1 MANKTLS
8 TQIIL
13 RNGTTTEWEASTKIL
28 KKGEVGIDTTKNEIR
43 IGDGEH
49 TWKNLKIAGAD
60 QAAIQ
65 ALIDQAEDKVT
76 VVKAGDGTIDEA
88 LATITSPSQGDMAI
102 IEQKFGDVAK
112 ADGTRTSR
120 TAYSYDGE
128 KWCAMD
134 GNYNAENVYFDSD
147 LTYTA
152 PIGVKTVP
160 ASGFGTISAA
170 GKNVKEVLASI
181 LAKEKNPDKTN
192 PAVSFS
198 TQEGFGTYEIGTKKN
213 LSYTASLSAGSYT
226 YGPATGIAAQSWSVS
241 CTDVDGVKT
250 SATGV
255 FENVVAEATPKTIT
269 ATATYNEGAVPNTN
283 LGNKYPAGKIAAG
296 SASKTS
302 KEFVGVRYMF
312 WGPVTTDI
320 ELNSANIRALG
331 HKEASASKTLGTFGA
346 GAGAK
351 KVIVAVPAGKKIT
364 NVIMPSALNADVT
377 ALFVKQNTT
386 ISVEGANGYAGAAYN
401 VYVYQPASIGAG
413 ETYSVTI
420 G

>member
-1 MANKTLS
+1 MANKTLT

-13 RNGTTTEWEASTKIL
+13 RNGTTSEWEASTKIL
-28 KKGEVGIDTTKNEIR
+28 KLGEVGIDTTKNEIR
-43 IGDGEH
+43 IGDGEN
-49 TWKNLKIAGAD
+49 TWKDLKIAGAD

-76 VVKAGDGTIDEA
+76 VVQAGDGTIDEA
-88 LATITSPSQGDMAI
+88 LATIAAPSQGDMAI
-102 IEQKFGDVAK
+102 VEQKFGDVAK
-112 ADGTRTSR
+112 ADGSRTSR
-120 TAYSYDGE
+120 TAYSYDGK

-192 PAVSFS
+192 PAVSFN
-198 TQEGFGTYEIGTKKN
+198 TQDGFGTYEIGTKKN

-226 YGPATGIAAQSWSVS
+226 YGPATGIIAQSWSVS
-241 CTDVDGVKT
+241 CTGVDGAKS

-255 FENVVAEATPKTIT
+255 FENVVAEATAKTIT

-312 WGPVTTDI
+312 WGPMTTD
-320 ELNSANIRALG
+320 EALNSAVIRGLA
-331 HKEASASKTLGTFGA
+331 HNKAAGTGDLAQFSA

-351 KVIVAVPAGKKIT
+351 KVIVAVPSGRKIT
-364 NVIMPSALNADVT
+364 KVIMPSALNADVT
-377 ALFVKQNTT
+377 ALFVKQSTT
-386 ISVEGANGYAGAAYN
+386 VPVEGANGYTAAAYD
-401 VYVYQPASIGAG
+401 VYVYQPASIDAG
-413 ETYSVTI
+413 ETYIVTI

>member
-1 MANKTLS
+1 MAEKTLN

-13 RNGTTTEWEASTKIL
+13 RNGTTADWEASTKIL
-28 KKGEVGIDTTKNEIR
+28 KLGEVGIDTTKNEIR

-49 TWKNLKIAGAD
+49 TWKDLKIAGAD

-76 VVKAGDGTIDEA
+76 VVPAGDGTVDEA

-102 IEQKFGDVAK
+102 VEQKFGDVAK

-128 KWCAMD
+128 KWRAMD
-134 GNYNAENVYFDSD
+134 GNYNAKNVYFDD
-147 LTYTA
+147 DFTYTNAIGAVGA
-152 PIGVKTVP
+152 PSGGSGTLA
-160 ASGFGTISAA
+160 ASGKSVEEFM
-170 GKNVKEVLASI
+170 ASI
-181 LAKEKNPDKTN
+181 LAKEENPSKTN
-192 PAVSFS
+192 PTVSFS
-198 TQEGFGTYEIGTKKN
+198 SQGGFGTYEIGTKKN

-241 CTDVDGVKT
+241 CTGVADAKT

-255 FENVVAEATPKTIT
+255 FENVVAEATEKTIT
-269 ATATYNEGAVPNTN
+269 ATATYNEGAVPKTN

-302 KEFVGVRYMF
+302 NKFVGVRYMF

-320 ELNSANIRALG
+320 ELNSVNIRALG
-331 HKEASASKTLGTFGA
+331 HKEASASETLGTFGA

-364 NVIMPSALNADVT
+364 KVLMPSALNADVT
-377 ALFVKQNTT
+377 ALFVKRGTQVD
-386 ISVEGANGYAGAAYN
+386 VEGAENYAAAKYD
-401 VYVYQPASIGAG
+401 VYVYQPASIDAG

>member
-1 MANKTLS
+1 MAEKTLT

-13 RNGTTTEWEASTKIL
+13 RNGTTAEWEASTKVL
-28 KKGEVGIDTTKNEIR
+28 KLGEVGIDITKNEIR
-43 IGDGEH
+43 IGDGKNI
-49 TWKNLKIAGAD
+49 WKDLKIAGAD

-65 ALIDQAEDKVT
+65 ALIDKAEDKVS
-76 VVKAGDGTIDEA
+76 VLLVDGNKTDTEM
-88 LATITSPSQGDMAI
+88 LATIANPAQGDMAI
-102 IEQKFGDVAK
+102 VERAVATN
-112 ADGTRTSR
+112 ANSH
-120 TAYSYDGE
+120 TAYAYDGE

-147 LTYTA
+147 LIYTA

-160 ASGFGTISAA
+160 ASGSGTISAA

-181 LAKEKNPDKTN
+181 LAEKKYPGKTN
-192 PAVSFS
+192 PAVSFN
-198 TQEGFGTYEIGTKKN
+198 TQDGFGTHEIGTKKN

-226 YGPATGIAAQSWSVS
+226 YGPATGITAQSWSVS
-241 CTDVDGVKT
+241 CTGVADAKT

-269 ATATYNEGAVPNTN
+269 ATATYNEGAVPKTN
-283 LGNKYPAGKIAAG
+283 LGGDYPDGKIAAG

-312 WGPVTTDI
+312 WGPMTTD
-320 ELNSANIRALG
+320 EALNSAAIRGLA
-331 HKEASASKTLGTFGA
+331 HNKAAGTGDLAKFGA

-351 KVIVAVPAGKKIT
+351 KVIVAVPSGRKIT
-364 NVIMPSALNADVT
+364 KVIMPSALNADVT
-377 ALFVKQNTT
+377 ALFVKQSTT
-386 ISVEGANGYAGAAYN
+386 VPVEGANGYTAAAYD
-401 VYVYQPASIGAG
+401 VYVYQPASIDAG
-413 ETYSVTI
+413 ETYIVTI

>member
-1 MANKTLS
+1 MAEKTLT

-13 RNGTTTEWEASTKIL
+13 RNGTTSEWEASTKIL

-49 TWKNLKIAGAD
+49 TWKDLKIAGAD

-65 ALIDQAEDKVT
+65 ALIDKAEDKVSVL
-76 VVKAGDGTIDEA
+76 VVDGNETDTEM
-88 LATITSPSQGDMAI
+88 LATIANPAQGDMAI
-102 IEQKFGDVAK
+102 VERAVATNSK
-112 ADGTRTSR
+112 ANSH
-120 TAYSYDGE
+120 TAYAYDGE

-134 GNYNAENVYFDSD
+134 GNYNAENVYFSDD

-152 PIGVKTVP
+152 AIGVLPKP
-160 ASGFGTISAA
+160 SGSAKLA
-170 GKNVKEVLASI
+170 AKGKNIKQVLASV
-181 LAKEKNPDKTN
+181 LAKEEDPFKTD

-198 TQEGFGTYEIGTKKN
+198 SQGGFGTYEIGTKRN

-226 YGPATGIAAQSWSVS
+226 YGPATGITAQSWSVS
-241 CTDVDGVKT
+241 CTGVDGAKT

-255 FENVVAEATPKTIT
+255 FENVVAKATPKTIT
-269 ATATYNEGAVPNTN
+269 AIATYNEGAVPKTN
-283 LGNKYPAGKIAAG
+283 LGNDHPAGKISAG

-302 KEFVGVRYMF
+302 NAFVGVRYMF

-320 ELNSANIRALG
+320 ELNSANIRALA
-331 HKEASASKTLGTFGA
+331 HKKAVDTGVLETFGA
-346 GAGAK
+346 GTGAK
-351 KVIVAVPAGKKIT
+351 KVIVAVPADRKISK
-364 NVIMPSALNADVT
+364 VLMPSALNADVT
-377 ALFVKQNTT
+377 ALFVEQSTT

-401 VYVYQPASIGAG
+401 VYVYQPASIDAG

>member
-43 IGDGEH
+43 IGDGEN

-76 VVKAGDGTIDEA
+76 VVQAGDGTIDEA
-88 LATITSPSQGDMAI
+88 LATIATPSQGDMAI
-102 IEQKFGDVAK
+102 VEQKFGDVAR
-112 ADGTRTSR
+112 ADGSRTSR
-120 TAYSYDGE
+120 TAYSYDGA

-160 ASGFGTISAA
+160 SSGAGTISAA

-181 LAKEKNPDKTN
+181 LAEEKNPVTTQPSASVTVTIPGGSTFEVGTHKN
-192 PAVSFS
+192 VS
-198 TQEGFGTYEIGTKKN
+198 YK
-213 LSYTASLSAGSYT
+213 ASLSAGSYT
-226 YGPATGIAAQSWSVS
+226 YGPATGVVAGTVTAGF
-241 CTDVDGVKT
+241 DGQTKT
-250 SATGV
+250 GATGT
-255 FENVVAEATPKTIT
+255 FENVVADGTKRLSVYIT
-269 ATATYNEGAVPNTN
+269 HNEGAVPKTN
-283 LGNKYPAGKIAAG
+283 LGNPYAEGKITAG
-296 SASKTS
+296 TKEATASQTL
-302 KEFVGVRYMF
+302 VGVRHMF
-312 WGPVTTDI
+312 YGPMTTDA
-320 ELNSANIRALG
+320 ELNSENIRKLRHSQA
-331 HKEASASKTLGTFGA
+331 KTGTIDTFGA
-346 GAGAK
+346 GAGAV
-351 KVIVAVPAGKKIT
+351 KVVVAVPASMKVTK
-364 NVIMPSALNADVT
+364 VLMPSAMNADAT
-377 ALFVKQNTT
+377 ANFVKQAG
-386 ISVEGANGYAGAAYN
+386 SVQVEGAEGFTAAAYN
-401 VYVYQPASIGAG
+401 VWVYQPASIDST
-413 ETYSVTI
+413 ETYAVTI

>member
-1 MANKTLS
+1 MANKTLT

-13 RNGTTTEWEASTKIL
+13 RNGTTAQWETSTKRL
-28 KKGEVGIDTTKNEIR
+28 KLGEVGIDTTKNEIR

-49 TWKNLKIAGAD
+49 TWKDLKIAGAD

-76 VVKAGDGTIDEA
+76 VVAAGDGTIDEA
-88 LATITSPSQGDMAI
+88 LATITAPSQGDMAI
-102 IEQKFGDVAK
+102 VEQKFGDVAK

-134 GNYNAENVYFDSD
+134 GNYNAENVYFDDD

-152 PIGVKTVP
+152 AIGVLAKP
-160 ASGFGTISAA
+160 SGSAKLA
-170 GKNVKEVLASI
+170 AKGKNIKQVLASV
-181 LAKEKNPDKTN
+181 LAKEENPSKTN
-192 PAVSFS
+192 PTVSFS
-198 TQEGFGTYEIGTKKN
+198 SQDGFGTYEIGTKKN
-213 LSYTASLSAGSYT
+213 LSYTVSLSAGSYT

-241 CTDVDGVKT
+241 CTGIADAKT

-255 FENVVAEATPKTIT
+255 FENIVAEEAPKTII
-269 ATATYNEGAVPNTN
+269 ATATYNEGAVPKTN
-283 LGNKYPAGKIAAG
+283 LGNGYPTGKIAAG

-302 KEFVGVRYMF
+302 DKFVGVRYMF

-320 ELNSANIRALG
+320 ELNSANIRALV
-331 HKEASASKTLGTFGA
+331 HKKAVSNGILDTFGA

-351 KVIVAVPAGKKIT
+351 KVIVAVPAGKKVT
-364 NVIMPSALNADVT
+364 KVLMPSALNADVT
-377 ALFVKQNTT
+377 ALFVKQGTQVD
-386 ISVEGANGYAGAAYN
+386 VEGAESYAAAKYD
-401 VYVYQPASIGAG
+401 VYVYQPASIDAG

>member
-1 MANKTLS
+1 MANKTLT

-13 RNGTTTEWEASTKIL
+13 RNGTTSEWEASTKIL
-28 KKGEVGIDTTKNEIR
+28 KLGEVGIDTTKNEIR

-49 TWKNLKIAGAD
+49 TWKDLKIAGAD

-76 VVKAGDGTIDEA
+76 VVQAGDGTIDEA
-88 LATITSPSQGDMAI
+88 LATIAAPSQGDMAI
-102 IEQKFGDVAK
+102 VEQKFGDVAK

-134 GNYNAENVYFDSD
+134 GNYNAENVYFDDD

-152 PIGVKTVP
+152 AIGVLPKP
-160 ASGFGTISAA
+160 SGSAKLA
-170 GKNVKEVLASI
+170 AKGKNIKQVLASV
-181 LAKEKNPDKTN
+181 LAKKENPSKTN
-192 PAVSFS
+192 PAVSF
-198 TQEGFGTYEIGTKKN
+198 TRQDGFGTYEIGTKKN

-226 YGPATGIAAQSWSVS
+226 YGPATGITAQSWSVR
-241 CTDVDGVKT
+241 CTGVADAKT

-255 FENVVAEATPKTIT
+255 FENVVAEETPKTIT
-269 ATATYNEGAVPNTN
+269 ATATYNEGAVPKNN
-283 LGNKYPAGKIAAG
+283 LGDDYPDGKIAAG

-302 KEFVGVRYMF
+302 NTLVGVRYMF

-320 ELNSANIRALG
+320 ELNSANIRALA
-331 HKEASASKTLGTFGA
+331 HKKAVDTGVLDTFGA
-346 GAGAK
+346 GDGAK
-351 KVIVAVPAGKKIT
+351 KVIVAVPADRKISK
-364 NVIMPSALNADVT
+364 VLMPSALNADVT
-377 ALFVKQNTT
+377 ALFVKQSTT
-386 ISVEGANGYAGAAYN
+386 VSVEGANGYAGAAYN
-401 VYVYQPASIGAG
+401 VYVYQPASIDAG
-413 ETYSVTI
+413 ETYSVKI